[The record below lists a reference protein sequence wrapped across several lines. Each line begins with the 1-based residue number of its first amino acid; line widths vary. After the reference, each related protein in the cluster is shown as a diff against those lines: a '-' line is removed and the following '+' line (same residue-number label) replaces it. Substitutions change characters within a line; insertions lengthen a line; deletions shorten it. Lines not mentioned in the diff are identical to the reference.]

1 LADTPRI
8 GVLIPALNESAA
20 IAGAVRN
27 ALDAV
32 QPVEVVVVDGGSRDG
47 TRAVAEVAGARVI
60 AGGPNRG
67 EALNAAAAQTE
78 GEILLVV
85 HADTSLP
92 PDAGAAIRAALR
104 SADWGAFRLRFDP
117 PLPLLE
123 RLVLWRSQFRHAPYG
138 DQAMFVT
145 RAALD
150 AVGGIPAIPLMDD
163 YELARRLR
171 RRFRFRL
178 LDQAVVAS
186 ARRYQQHGVLRTTL
200 HLRLLFLLYR
210 LGVPPDRLLRRY
222 PPARTI

>member
-1 LADTPRI
+1 LTDRPRI
-8 GVLIPALNESAA
+8 GVLIPALNESGT
-20 IAGAVRN
+20 IAGVVRN
-27 ALDAV
+27 AFEAV
-32 QPVEVVVVDGGSRDG
+32 QPAEVVVVDGGSTDG
-47 TRAVAEVAGARVI
+47 TRAAAEAAGARVVI
-60 AGGPNRG
+60 GCPNRG

-85 HADTSLP
+85 HADAWLP
-92 PDAGAAIRAALR
+92 GSAGAAIRSAMR

-123 RLVLWRSQFRHAPYG
+123 RLVLLRSRLRHAPYG
-138 DQAMFVT
+138 DQALFVS

-150 AVGGIPAIPLMDD
+150 AVGGIPPIPLMDD

-178 LDQAVVAS
+178 LDETVVAS
-186 ARRYQQHGVLRTTL
+186 ARRYQRHGVLRTTL

-210 LGVPPDRLLRRY
+210 LGVPPDRLLRSY
-222 PPARTI
+222 PPERAT